1 MTQGLRMREVSV
13 SWDREVLQS
22 TDLALLDD
30 VVERLSFI
38 GNLLITPEGV
48 RQIILPVYKDG
59 KSADDLEALPYI
71 RIEQRVN
78 EREGDALVVWNTHA
92 LVCLASTTENIHVM
106 LPTEYE
112 NGELTLTVRGIPQAI
127 SSFVKLSKTI
137 FPPAG
142 VRVRDILE
150 EGNNLSNVLTQR
162 QNECYAL
169 AIQHGFYDQPKGITI
184 QALAD
189 VLGIARST
197 YQEHLQSA
205 EHAVLKWAGQ
215 QL

>member
-1 MTQGLRMREVSV
+1 MREVSV

-78 EREGDALVVWNTHA
+78 
-92 LVCLASTTENIHVM
+92 CLLYTS
-106 LPTEYE
+106 PSPRD
-112 NGELTLTVRGIPQAI
+112 RG
-127 SSFVKLSKTI
+127 
-137 FPPAG
+137 
-142 VRVRDILE
+142 
-150 EGNNLSNVLTQR
+150 
-162 QNECYAL
+162 
-169 AIQHGFYDQPKGITI
+169 
-184 QALAD
+184 
-189 VLGIARST
+189 
-197 YQEHLQSA
+197 
-205 EHAVLKWAGQ
+205 
-215 QL
+215 

>member
-1 MTQGLRMREVSV
+1 MREVSV

-127 SSFVKLSKTI
+127 SSFVKLSKMI
-137 FPPAG
+137 LPPAG

-150 EGNNLSNVLTQR
+150 EGNHLSNVLTQR
-162 QNECYAL
+162 QNECYL
-169 AIQHGFYDQPKGITI
+169 SLIHI
-184 QALAD
+184 
-189 VLGIARST
+189 
-197 YQEHLQSA
+197 
-205 EHAVLKWAGQ
+205 
-215 QL
+215 